1 MSVAS
6 ASPVLATVLLASG
19 GGAPE
24 GIGLF
29 IPHLPDLIWG
39 TVAFVLI
46 AVVLIRYALPRCNA
60 GRDERTRTIE
70 EGLALSE
77 KAKADQK
84 DAELKAERIVEEARH
99 EAASLREAAQAEAKE
114 IVAAARTEA
123 QGEAA
128 RALEAAQRQ
137 IQADKQAAQI
147 SLRTD
152 VGMLASTLA
161 EKIVGE
167 QLTDSALS
175 GRVIDRFLD
184 ELEAQDATAAAGPAK
199 GTR

>member
-1 MSVAS
+1 MTVAS
-6 ASPVLATVLLASG
+6 ASPLLATVLPTSG

-29 IPHLPDLIWG
+29 TPHLPDLIWG
-39 TVAFVLI
+39 TVAFALI
-46 AVVLIRYALPRCNA
+46 AVVLIKYALPRFNA
-60 GRDERTRTIE
+60 VLDERTRTIE
-70 EGLALSE
+70 EGIALTE
-77 KAKADQK
+77 KAKRDQR
-84 DAELKAERIVEEARH
+84 DAELKAARIVEDARR
-99 EAASLREAAQAEAKE
+99 EAASLRESAQAEAKQ

-123 QGEAA
+123 QGEASL
-128 RALEAAQRQ
+128 ALAAAQRQ

-152 VGMLASTLA
+152 VGMLAATLA

-167 QLTDSALS
+167 QLTDTALS

-184 ELEAQDATAAAGPAK
+184 DLEAQDATAAAGTAK
-199 GTR
+199 ETR